1 MIDGQRNS
9 IPHNLMNLVVKTIVL
24 SLLAICGGV
33 VMRAETALFLFGG
46 PTSPFRGEFHRLH
59 SENQS
64 YVVPISDLVQ
74 IATLRDYLARRE
86 KGLEPRTMLATL
98 RLALGSD
105 SINRNYAAP
114 GAPFWDWHVA
124 EIVSIGRSQFDV
136 ITADVRT
143 TRDGA
148 PSDMKAFITGER
160 YTPRPV
166 PPPLDPPVPI
176 VNLIYYPLQ
185 MELVGGETGKVVN
198 VSNRGVV
205 GDGEK
210 ALITGFVIEGA
221 TPRNVVIRA
230 LGPTL
235 LKFGLHEPLMDPMLE
250 LYRGSERIAVNDTWL
265 KTSLNL
271 NYSLPRLEALPLAPW
286 APDDPR
292 EPAFRLSLPPGAY
305 TVVVRP
311 EGDTAPGIALVEV
324 YTTD

>member
-1 MIDGQRNS
+1 MVDS
-9 IPHNLMNLVVKTIVL
+9 PLHCVLLKLMHLFLNKVLVLVL
-24 SLLAICGGV
+24 AVCGGV
-33 VMRAETALFLFGG
+33 TVRAETALFLFGG
-46 PTSPFRGEFHRLH
+46 PSSPFRADFAFLH
-59 SENQS
+59 WENQS
-64 YVVPISDLVQ
+64 YVVPVSDPVT

-86 KGLEPRTMLATL
+86 KGLEPRSMLATL

-114 GAPFWDWHVA
+114 GAPVWDWHVA
-124 EIVSIGRSQFDV
+124 EVLNVERSKFDV

-143 TRDGA
+143 TRDGS
-148 PSDMKAFITGER
+148 PSAMKDFITGVA

-166 PPPLDPPVPI
+166 PPPTEPPIPI

-185 MELVGGETGKVVN
+185 MELVEGKAGKVVN
-198 VSNRGVV
+198 VSNRGVA

-221 TPRNVVIRA
+221 NPRNVVIRA
-230 LGPTL
+230 LGPSL
-235 LKFGLHEPLMDPMLE
+235 LKYGIREPLMDPLLE
-250 LYRGSERIAVNDTWL
+250 LYRGSERIAINDTWL

-271 NYSLPRLEALPLAPW
+271 NYNSPRLDALPLAPW
-286 APDDPR
+286 TPNDPR

-305 TVVVRP
+305 TAVVRP